1 MKQLSACARIAF
13 VVAFV
18 IVLVLSLSPAS
29 HSMQAPGNDKLHH
42 IAAFL
47 VLSALGLRG
56 WPDRSRELLAG
67 LAIAAVLIELLQG
80 TEYIGRDRELGDM
93 AADGAGIVTGVLLLA
108 LYSAM
113 RRS

>member
-1 MKQLSACARIAF
+1 L
-13 VVAFV
+13 

-29 HSMQAPGNDKLHH
+29 HSMQMPGNDKLDH

-47 VLSALGLRG
+47 VLSTLGLCG

-67 LAIAAVLIELLQG
+67 LAMAAVLIELLQG
-80 TEYIGRDRELGDM
+80 TELIGRDRELGDI
-93 AADGAGIVTGVLLLA
+93 AAGGAGILIGVLLFA

-113 RRS
+113 RRKLYLS

>member
-1 MKQLSACARIAF
+1 
-13 VVAFV
+13 V

-29 HSMQAPGNDKLHH
+29 HSMQMPGNDKLHH

-47 VLSALGLRG
+47 VLSILGLCG

-80 TEYIGRDRELGDM
+80 TEFIGRDRELGDIV
-93 AADGAGIVTGVLLLA
+93 AGCAGIFTGVLLFA

-113 RRS
+113 RAKRYLS